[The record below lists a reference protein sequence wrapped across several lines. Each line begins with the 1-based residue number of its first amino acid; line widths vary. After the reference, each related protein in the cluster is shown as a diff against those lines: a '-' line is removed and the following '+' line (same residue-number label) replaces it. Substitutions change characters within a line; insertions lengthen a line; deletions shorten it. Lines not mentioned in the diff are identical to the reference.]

1 MRRPATEATL
11 TIAPPPRLFMCGIT
25 AWVPLNGP
33 RRLTAMMR
41 SQSATGIAAIVCR
54 VIVPAELTSTSMPPS
69 LTAISS
75 ARRAKASPSATSSAC
90 PAAPPPI
97 SAATRCAASPSRSIT
112 ATRAP
117 AAANTRALAAPMPLP
132 PPVTRTVFPV
142 KSSAIGRLLFRP
154 DEPVDLAVAEQ
165 PESVLLDHL
174 VGVAAARTDF
184 RPFRA
189 VLNDGPV
196 RAYVGGVVIELDGDV
211 GHEMDRARPG
221 FSRPGSD
228 VARQLRDGGA
238 AGALAEGGVPGAV
251 PREQRGHAVIVAA
264 VEPEA
269 IFGQQLADRALF
281 LKRGGHGLLQM
292 AWLRQCSLTP
302 ARLLRFARND
312 GKRGMSLRG
321 AQRRSN
327 LVQQAGG
334 NLDGRICCEPGCA
347 LRQRRAGTDA
357 LRDRCR
363 GRHIDPARH

>member
-1 MRRPATEATL
+1 MRRPATEATF
-11 TIAPPPRLFMCGIT
+11 TIAPPPRFFMCGIT

-54 VIVPAELTSTSMPPS
+54 VIVPAELTSTSMLPA
-69 LTAISS
+69 LIAISL

-90 PAAPPPI
+90 PLAPPPI

-117 AAANTRALAAPMPLP
+117 AAAKARALVAPIPLP

-142 KSSAIGRLLFRP
+142 KSSAIGRLLLFRP

-228 VARQLRDGGA
+228 V
-238 AGALAEGGVPGAV
+238 
-251 PREQRGHAVIVAA
+251 
-264 VEPEA
+264 
-269 IFGQQLADRALF
+269 
-281 LKRGGHGLLQM
+281 
-292 AWLRQCSLTP
+292 
-302 ARLLRFARND
+302 
-312 GKRGMSLRG
+312 
-321 AQRRSN
+321 
-327 LVQQAGG
+327 
-334 NLDGRICCEPGCA
+334 
-347 LRQRRAGTDA
+347 
-357 LRDRCR
+357 
-363 GRHIDPARH
+363 